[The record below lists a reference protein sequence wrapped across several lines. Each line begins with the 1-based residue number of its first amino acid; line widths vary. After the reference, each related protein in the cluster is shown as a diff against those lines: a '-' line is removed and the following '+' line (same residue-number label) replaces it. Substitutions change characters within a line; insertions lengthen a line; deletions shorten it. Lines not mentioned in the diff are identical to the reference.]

1 MFEKTKEKN
10 MRAKAYEDVISF
22 CLLRMN
28 QAEAD
33 GYKILSAQYE
43 EIGNNVISS
52 AENEGYKIS
61 HKNLHGK
68 DYIIALK
75 K

>member
-1 MFEKTKEKN
+1 MFDKTKEKN

-22 CLLRMN
+22 CLLQMR
-28 QAEAD
+28 QAEAE
-33 GYKILSAQYE
+33 GYPVLSAQFE

-52 AENEGYKIS
+52 AESEGYKIT